1 MPVAVFTAKAMANA
15 VAMATVVAMAI
26 AMAFT
31 LSHGTNHNFSA
42 VLLTSQPS
50 LSSPLF
56 PSPQHKPMSAT
67 LLTSQL

>member
-15 VAMATVVAMAI
+15 VTMATVGAMVI

-31 LSHGTNHNFSA
+31 LNHGINHNFSV

-50 LSSPLF
+50 LSSPIVFLHSTN
-56 PSPQHKPMSAT
+56 P
-67 LLTSQL
+67 